1 MHTFFLKKNSTE
13 VPLFQSQFFCNEKIA
28 LKRGD
33 LNSDLK
39 RGMAFGDSGIIR
51 GGTTLLF

>member
-1 MHTFFLKKNSTE
+1 VIFTIS
-13 VPLFQSQFFCNEKIA
+13 V
-28 LKRGD
+28 D

-39 RGMAFGDSGIIR
+39 RGMAFDDSGLIR